1 MIYITKY
8 KNKKDKKYKYEYR
21 IKYKDPITQKYRE
34 KSKKGFTSHPEAL
47 HAATLVEKRLLEGF
61 EQVPISLEEFLKT
74 WLEEYKKDVVRK
86 NTYNQHVYSV
96 EKHILPYFKNILMQN
111 IKPIMYQK
119 FLNYLADEKG
129 YSKRTIEIVH
139 TTFYNACDRAVNLG
153 KIERNPCKNAIIK
166 GKVKNKEIEYMES
179 DNIQKFLTT
188 AYADNYNYWIFFKTL
203 IQTGMRK
210 GEAAALQWTD
220 IDLKNKTIT
229 INKTL
234 DFQTKEGEDLFGDT
248 KNYNSN
254 RVITISQ
261 SLANDLHFHMKY
273 QNQNKLILNEM
284 YRHDLNLVFCRNNGD
299 ILPKSTLFNAMKRI
313 TKKAGVPDIPIHAL
327 RHTHA
332 VLLLESGASMKYVQ
346 ERLGHG
352 SMQITADVY
361 SHVSKKIEEDSMNK
375 FEDYTKDI
383 LS

>member
-34 KSKKGFTSHPEAL
+34 KSKKGFDSKPEAL
-47 HAATLVEKRLLEGF
+47 HAATLVEKKILEGL
-61 EQVPISLEEFLKT
+61 EQTPISLEEFFKT
-74 WLEEYKKDVVRK
+74 WLEEYKKDIVRK
-86 NTYNQHVYSV
+86 NTYNQHVYSI
-96 EKHILPYFKNILMQN
+96 EKHILPYFKNILLQDL
-111 IKPIMYQK
+111 KPIMYQK
-119 FLNYLADEKG
+119 FLNYLADDKG

-139 TTFYNACDRAVNLG
+139 TTFYNACDRAVLLG
-153 KIERNPCKNAIIK
+153 KLEKNPCKNAIIK

-179 DNIQKFLTT
+179 DNIQKFLTV
-188 AYADNYNYWIFFKTL
+188 AYADNYNYWLFFKVL
-203 IQTGMRK
+203 IETGMRK
-210 GEAAALQWTD
+210 GEAAAIQWTD
-220 IDLKNKTIT
+220 VDLKNKTID

-234 DFQTKEGEDLFGDT
+234 DFQTKEDEELFGET
-248 KNYNSN
+248 KNYSSE

-261 SLANDLHFHMKY
+261 SLANDLHFHMKV
-273 QNQNKLILNEM
+273 QNQNKLVLNEM
-284 YRHDLNLVFCRNNGD
+284 YHHDLNLVFCRNDGNY
-299 ILPKSTLFNAMKRI
+299 LPKSTLFNAMKRI
-313 TKKAGVPDIPIHAL
+313 TKKAGIPDISIHAL

-361 SHVSKKIEEDSMNK
+361 SHISKKIEADTMDK

-383 LS
+383 LN